1 MHVFTRKMRD
11 ATGKVATHRTNSNT
25 PSKAT
30 GHIEPPALPHPDEIL
45 TVRWSGYFIPSSS
58 TRPIAEIAAYY
69 AAHPDSEGHPV
80 SGDECARVRY
90 SQCGDPDP
98 DPTHRLPRRGALPG
112 RAPRGRR
119 RLDLRAH
126 RPLPR
131 HRPRRLPR
139 RHRPGPGR
147 GRARTG
153 PRGPCAASPARAA
166 RRRLR
171 LWSPRGARSP
181 PEETKQWEHD

>member
-98 DPTHRLPRRGALPG
+98 DQPPAAAARSTARPRPTRAAPAGSTDAPPATVTSPTSSTPAAPPRSLPRTRPHQRQ
-112 RAPRGRR
+112 RAPR
-119 RLDLRAH
+119 LRCSW
-126 RPLPR
+126 
-131 HRPRRLPR
+131 
-139 RHRPGPGR
+139 
-147 GRARTG
+147 
-153 PRGPCAASPARAA
+153 PCS
-166 RRRLR
+166 
-171 LWSPRGARSP
+171 SSS
-181 PEETKQWEHD
+181 